1 MTARTL
7 SSIAMTSSSSPVN
20 EHLHSPTYFR
30 NLLKASEHSL
40 QRLSVPR
47 MRSAL
52 LVSNAFVLTAIAWIS
67 LVGPSTPS
75 KSLLPAASKTLAIS
89 GVDLAA
95 LEERA
100 ALSPSV
106 ESVSNLSSAYVDH
119 GQPGLACAVIERSD
133 RAIRSD
139 LAVADIHARALF
151 HRGRPREALAVV
163 QDALAACESEKTSCR
178 SWQTSK
184 ARGQVAFL
192 HEVVTAGIEDPMA
205 DPSALRAAYERST
218 KKVGLVAMR

>member
-1 MTARTL
+1 
-7 SSIAMTSSSSPVN
+7 
-20 EHLHSPTYFR
+20 
-30 NLLKASEHSL
+30 
-40 QRLSVPR
+40 
-47 MRSAL
+47 MRPAL
-52 LVSNAFVLTAIAWIS
+52 LVCNAFVLTAIAWIG

-75 KSLLPAASKTLAIS
+75 KSLLPTASKTAKAIT
-89 GVDLAA
+89 VDLAG

-106 ESVSNLSSAYVDH
+106 ETVSGLASAYVDH

-139 LAVADIHARALF
+139 LSVADIHARALF
-151 HRGRPREALAVV
+151 HRGQPREALAVV
-163 QDALAACESEKTSCR
+163 EDALAACESQDTSCR
-178 SWQTSK
+178 NWQQTK

-192 HEVVTAGIEDPMA
+192 HEVVAAGIEDPMA

-218 KKVGLVAMR
+218 KKVGMVAMR

>member
-1 MTARTL
+1 LALAVSVQFM
-7 SSIAMTSSSSPVN
+7 
-20 EHLHSPTYFR
+20 
-30 NLLKASEHSL
+30 
-40 QRLSVPR
+40 RL
-47 MRSAL
+47 AL
-52 LVSNAFVLTAIAWIS
+52 LCNAFVLTAIAWVG

-75 KSLLPAASKTLAIS
+75 KSLLPKKAQQESAI
-89 GVDLAA
+89 DLGA

-100 ALSPSV
+100 ALAPSV
-106 ESVSNLSSAYVDH
+106 ETVSGLASAYVDR

-133 RAIRSD
+133 AGIRSD

-151 HRGRPREALAVV
+151 HRGQPRQALAVV
-163 QDALAACESEKTSCR
+163 ENALEACENEGASCR
-178 SWQTSK
+178 NWQASK

-192 HEVVTAGIEDPMA
+192 HEVVSAGIEDPMA

>member
-1 MTARTL
+1 ML
-7 SSIAMTSSSSPVN
+7 VWV
-20 EHLHSPTYFR
+20 
-30 NLLKASEHSL
+30 SEL
-40 QRLSVPR
+40 V

-52 LVSNAFVLTAIAWIS
+52 HICNALVLTAVAWFG

-75 KSLLPAASKTLAIS
+75 KSLLPSHSKAATSVA
-89 GVDLAA
+89 VDLAS

-106 ESVSNLSSAYVDH
+106 ETVAGLASAYVDH

-133 RAIRSD
+133 RSIQSD

-151 HRGRPREALAVV
+151 HRGQPREALAVV
-163 QDALAACESEKTSCR
+163 ENALASCENGEKSCR
-178 SWQTSK
+178 NWQATK

-192 HEVVTAGIEDPMA
+192 HEVVVAGIEDPMT